1 MVAPLVQ
8 EVLAKEILPKMKTY
22 LSFLLILFSAF
33 QIVYSQELD
42 EALKKYLKSDI
53 PIISVEEL
61 QANYKDYLILDARA
75 IEEFKVSK
83 LDQSVWVGYEN
94 FSAETLKQLSLEK
107 NKKIVVYCSIGVRSE
122 EIART
127 IKEDFSVEIYNL
139 YGGIF
144 LWKNEGFNVVDKNN
158 QPTNKVHGYSR
169 KWGSYLIQAEVVYE

>member
-1 MVAPLVQ
+1 MVVPLVR

-22 LSFLLILFSAF
+22 LSLLLMLLGTF
-33 QIVYSQELD
+33 QIVCSQDLD
-42 EALKKYLKSDI
+42 DALKRYLKNDVAL
-53 PIISVEEL
+53 ISVEEL

-75 IEEFKVSK
+75 IEEYEVSK
-83 LDQSVWVGYEN
+83 LDQSIWVGYED
-94 FSAETLKQLSLEK
+94 FSAERLKQLSLEK

-122 EIART
+122 EIARK
-127 IKEDFSVEIYNL
+127 INEDFSVEIYNL